1 MMDLTYSINLISKP
15 KIQLYLTSVYGHL
28 YDSIVQNTLLLSTAV
43 FSGSSNP
50 ENPNAFEIELL

>member
-15 KIQLYLTSVYGHL
+15 KIQLCLTSVYGHL

-43 FSGSSNP
+43 FSGFSNP